1 MNLIDLTNSIKN
13 QSTKFGFS
21 LIGITPP
28 HNIDDNFLDKWLD
41 EGKHAT
47 MHWMAKRKEER
58 KNIYKYFPEV
68 KSVISLGYNYYTGEN
83 NLNSDSLKISN
94 YSWGKDYHLVVKEK
108 IYSIITFIKKY
119 HPNLKYRVC
128 VDTSPILEKYWGQ
141 KAGLGWVGKHTN
153 LINDKLGS
161 WFFLGEILLDIKLN
175 YDMPFSNDLCGTCT
189 KCIEECPTEALDEY
203 VLDSNKCISYLTIE
217 HRGDL
222 PEHFKNK
229 LNNWI
234 YGCDICQQVCPW
246 NIKFSKKSKDQN
258 FKIKNE
264 LKIMDKTK
272 WEKLSREEYID
283 IFSKSA
289 IKRAKY
295 EGIKRNINLN
305 IKEK

>member
-1 MNLIDLTNSIKN
+1 MNLIELTNSIKN
-13 QSTKFGFS
+13 QSTKSGFS
-21 LIGITPP
+21 LVGITTP
-28 HNIDDNFLDKWLD
+28 HNIEDNFLDKWLD

-47 MHWMAKRKEER
+47 MHWIAKRKEER

-68 KSVISLGYNYYTGEN
+68 KSIISLGYNYYTGEN
-83 NLNSDSLKISN
+83 DLNSDSLKISN

-108 IYSIITFIKKY
+108 MFSIVKFINY
-119 HPNLKYRVC
+119 YYPDLKYRVC

-141 KAGLGWVGKHTN
+141 KAGIGWIGKHTN

-161 WFFLGEILLDIKLN
+161 WFFIGEILLDIKLN
-175 YDMPFSNDLCGTCT
+175 YDMPFLNDLCGTCT

-217 HRGDL
+217 HRGDISKKL
-222 PEHFKNK
+222 ENK

-246 NIKFSKKSKDQN
+246 NVKFSKESNDEN
-258 FKIKNE
+258 FKMKNE
-264 LKIMDKTK
+264 LKIMSKNK
-272 WEKLSREEYID
+272 WKKLSREEYVN

-289 IKRAKY
+289 IKRTKY
-295 EGIKRNINLN
+295 EGIKRNIKLN
-305 IKEK
+305 TKEK